1 MQAFWAAGMARAST
15 GNGREVTGEIT
26 GDIAGGMIQRG
37 ITAAL
42 ALSMLALA
50 ACTPGKKAPIAPV
63 APPPQVEQ
71 PVVVKPGEV
80 HRIAILVPLTGP
92 NAPVGISLANAASLA
107 LVDTNKQGIRLSSY
121 DTAALGAAGAANRA
135 LADGAQLILGP
146 LLASDAAT
154 IKSIVE
160 PKGITMLS
168 FSNDSAIAGGHLYVL
183 GFQPAQS
190 VARVVDYA
198 ATRGAKKF
206 AGLVPDGVY
215 GQRTSVA
222 FTRAVSANNGQ
233 IVSLTSFARQPAAL
247 PAAARKVT
255 DYDARQKA
263 ATATPPATRPDGSI
277 VPATSSTPGISF
289 EALLIADSGAI
300 AAAFAPHLAKFGAP
314 TGSYLLM
321 GTELWNTEPGLGKSP
336 ALKGAVFAAVPDQR
350 FQGMAR
356 RYQARFSGSPS
367 RLASLSYDSMLLA
380 VSVAGT
386 QWKLGQSFPQSILA
400 DSQGFAGVDGIFRFR
415 GNVAERGLEVQQVT
429 PQGFSTVS
437 PAPTSF

>member
-1 MQAFWAAGMARAST
+1 M
-15 GNGREVTGEIT
+15 
-26 GDIAGGMIQRG
+26 
-37 ITAAL
+37 
-42 ALSMLALA
+42 ALA
-50 ACTPGKKAPIAPV
+50 ACAPRAKAPIAPV
-63 APPPQVEQ
+63 APPPPVEQ
-71 PVVVKPGEV
+71 PAEVKPGDV

-135 LADGAQLILGP
+135 IADGAQLILGP
-146 LLASDAAT
+146 LLASDATAV
-154 IKSIVE
+154 KAVAE

-168 FSNDSAIAGGHLYVL
+168 FSNDSGIAGGRLYVL

-190 VARVVDYA
+190 VSRVVDYA
-198 ATRGAKKF
+198 ASRGAKKF

-222 FTRAVSANNGQ
+222 FTRAVSANSGQ
-233 IVSLTSFARQPAAL
+233 VVALTSFARQPAAL

-255 DYDARQKA
+255 DYDARLKA
-263 ATATPPATRPDGSI
+263 STGTAPATRPDGTI
-277 VPATSSTPGISF
+277 APATRTTPPVAF

-300 AAAFAPHLAKFGAP
+300 AAAFTPHLAKFGAP
-314 TGSYLLM
+314 AGSYLLM

-356 RYQARFSGSPS
+356 RYQARFSGTPS

-386 QWKLGQSFPQSILA
+386 QWKLGQAFPQSILT

-415 GNVAERGLEVQQVT
+415 GNIAERGLEVQQVS
-429 PQGFSTVS
+429 PQGFTTIS
-437 PAPTSF
+437 PAPTAF